1 MLYRRQVNVSILYPA
16 FALSAVLILFSCH
29 PNKHVSGYQYGKPF
43 VYNTNI
49 KVEGDIPGSE
59 KKDLSLRLANQ
70 LDDSLRTQETSIG
83 GIYRKLVN
91 PPAYDSANLRR
102 SIGYMVALLNASGYY
117 TPVIKDTVR
126 IDTHRVSKRK
136 PYKDQYRVSIEFRV
150 WPGKQMRL
158 DSIGYDLHTPALQ
171 ALTLQSRGRSL
182 LRKGQP
188 YSNRNLSE
196 ELDRL
201 VALFQ
206 DSGYYRFTKEDL
218 VIIKDTVV
226 AGLID
231 PTLDPFQQAALLE
244 ELRRKREHPTVNV
257 VVEQRPVK
265 DSTHIEKY
273 YIGHVNIYPDLPI
286 LEDTIPFSIIDT
298 TTTKGFAIISRA
310 DKFKHSF
317 LINNVYLRPQRMY
330 RKTNTDR
337 TINRFSQMGAWS
349 QAALDF
355 SPSQSADSILDV
367 NLRLYPNKK
376 QKLDIGVEASRNTA
390 DIITVGN
397 LFGVGVNLGL
407 LNRNTF
413 RQSVL
418 SNTSL
423 RFGVE
428 LGNDFIQTTQASI
441 AHTISFPRLIV
452 PWRVRRERRLDS
464 LRSVLNLNAS
474 YTDRRQFFTV
484 QSFNASWG
492 YQWTRGNHSFI
503 FNPLNIE
510 YTKLF
515 KTDSFQKYLTTF
527 PSLNLAFRS
536 GLVVGSQF
544 VYSSRKKIG
553 IHTNLLRISVE
564 ESGALLGLIK
574 EVDEGDLWR
583 FIKGEVEFAHH
594 IDFKRTELAM
604 RAYAGAGWAYGRE
617 SKGFEENLPFYKAF
631 FAGGPNSMRGWQIRQ
646 LGLGSSKFY
655 SQPQPGNQKPDRF
668 GDVQLEGNIEYRFP
682 LGTLFGVK
690 LKSALY
696 ADAGNIWNRH
706 LNDSLYGQDKG
717 SDFKF
722 GRFYTELAVD
732 AGTGLRLDFD
742 YFLIR
747 FDWAYK
753 LKDPQRLEDSEKW
766 FHDMHLKDGQ
776 FQLGINYPF

>member
-1 MLYRRQVNVSILYPA
+1 MLYRRQVSVSVLYPA
-16 FALSAVLILFSCH
+16 FILSTALLLFSCQ
-29 PNKHVSGYQYGKPF
+29 PGKQVSEYQYGKPF
-43 VYNTNI
+43 VYSTNI

-59 KKDLSLRLANQ
+59 KKDLSLRLLNQ
-70 LDDSLRTQETSIG
+70 LDDSLRTQETSIL
-83 GIYRKLVN
+83 GIYRKLVQ
-91 PPAYDSANLRR
+91 PPVYDSANMRR

-117 TPVIKDTVR
+117 TPTIKDTVYV
-126 IDTHRVSKRK
+126 DTVRWHSPVR
-136 PYKDQYRVSIEFRV
+136 DQYRVTIDFKV

-158 DSIGYDLHTPALQ
+158 DSIGYNLRTPALQ
-171 ALTLQSRGRSL
+171 ALALQSRRASV
-182 LRKGQP
+182 LRRGQP
-188 YSNRNLSE
+188 YSNRTLSD

-244 ELRRKREHPTVNV
+244 ELRKKREHPTVNIE
-257 VVEQRPVK
+257 VEQRPVK
-265 DSTHIEKY
+265 DSSHIQKY
-273 YIGHVNIYPDLPI
+273 YIGHVTVYPDLPI
-286 LEDTIPFSIIDT
+286 VEDTIPVLSIDT
-298 TTTKGFAIISRA
+298 TSAKGFTIVSRT
-310 DKFKHSF
+310 DRFKPSF
-317 LINNVYLRPQRMY
+317 VANNVYLRPTRMY
-330 RKTNTDR
+330 RRTNYDR
-337 TINRFSQMGAWS
+337 TINRFGQMGAWQ
-349 QAALDF
+349 QATISF
-355 SPSQSADSILDV
+355 SPSSIADTVLDV
-367 NLRLYPNKK
+367 DLRLFPNKK
-376 QKLDIGVEASRNTA
+376 QKLDVGLEASRNTA

-397 LFGVGVNLGL
+397 LFGVGFNVGL

-418 SNTSL
+418 SNTVL
-423 RFGVE
+423 RAGVE

-441 AHTISFPRLIV
+441 GHTISFPRLIA
-452 PWRVRRERRLDS
+452 PRSIVRMITRNERRLDS
-464 LRSVLNLNAS
+464 LRSILNLNAS

-492 YQWTRGNHSFI
+492 YQWTRGNHTYL

-515 KTDSFQKYLTTF
+515 QTDSFSHYLQQI
-527 PSLNLAFRS
+527 PSLRLAFRS
-536 GLVVGSQF
+536 GLVVGMQF
-544 VYSSRKKIG
+544 VYNSRRKVG
-553 IHTNLLRISVE
+553 IHTNLLRISAE
-564 ESGALLGLIK
+564 ESGALMGLIRDL
-574 EVDEGDLWR
+574 DEGDLWR
-583 FIKGEVEFAHH
+583 FVKGEVEYAHH
-594 IDFKRTELAM
+594 IDYKRTQLAM
-604 RAYAGAGWAYGRE
+604 RVYAGAGVAYGRE
-617 SKGFEENLPFYKAF
+617 SSGFEQTLPFYKAF

-646 LGLGSSKFY
+646 LGLGSSHYYDTDSTNKF
-655 SQPQPGNQKPDRF
+655 DRF
-668 GDVQLEGNIEYRFP
+668 GDIQLEGNIEYRFP

-706 LNDSLYGQDKG
+706 NLDAADRG
-717 SDFKF
+717 SDFKLD
-722 GRFYTELAVD
+722 RFYKEIAVD

-747 FDWAYK
+747 LDWAYK
-753 LKDPQRLEDSEKW
+753 LKDPQRYENAGKW
-766 FHDMHLKDGQ
+766 FYDMHLGDGQ

>member
-1 MLYRRQVNVSILYPA
+1 VS
-16 FALSAVLILFSCH
+16 
-29 PNKHVSGYQYGKPF
+29 KYQYGKPF

-49 KVEGDIPGSE
+49 KVEGDISGSE

-70 LDDSLRTQETSIG
+70 LDDSLRTQETSIF
-83 GIYRKLVN
+83 GIYNKLVG
-91 PPAYDSANLRR
+91 PPVYDSANMRR

-117 TPVIKDTVR
+117 TPTIKDTVYV
-126 IDTHRVSKRK
+126 DTVRWHS
-136 PYKDQYRVSIEFRV
+136 PLKDQYRVNIDFKV

-158 DSIGYDLHTPALQ
+158 DSIAYDLRTPALQ
-171 ALTLQSRGRSL
+171 TMALQSRRASF

-188 YSNRNLSE
+188 YSNRTLSD

-201 VALFQ
+201 VGLFQ

-218 VIIKDTVV
+218 VIFKDTVV

-244 ELRRKREHPTVNV
+244 ELRKKREHPTINV

-265 DSTHIEKY
+265 DSSHIQKY
-273 YIGHVNIYPDLPI
+273 YIGHVTVYPDLPI
-286 LEDTIPFSIIDT
+286 LEDTIPVTTTDTSTRGFSIV
-298 TTTKGFAIISRA
+298 SRS
-310 DKFKHSF
+310 DKFKPSF
-317 LINNVYLRPQRMY
+317 IANNVYLRPTRMY
-330 RKTNTDR
+330 RKTNYDR
-337 TINRFSQMGAWS
+337 TINRFAQMGAWQ
-349 QAALDF
+349 QATIGF
-355 SPSQSADSILDV
+355 TPSFTADSVLDV
-367 NLRLYPNKK
+367 DLRLYPNKK
-376 QKLDIGVEASRNTA
+376 QKLDVGLEASRNTA
-390 DIITVGN
+390 DIISVGN
-397 LFGVGVNLGL
+397 LFGVGFNVGL

-423 RFGVE
+423 RAGVE

-441 AHTISFPRLIV
+441 SHTISFPRLIAPRFV
-452 PWRVRRERRLDS
+452 SRLITRNERRLDS
-464 LRSVLNLNAS
+464 LRSILNLNAS

-492 YQWTRGNHSFI
+492 YQWARGNRSYL

-515 KTDSFQKYLTTF
+515 KTDSFQAKLDQI
-527 PSLNLAFRS
+527 PSLQLAFRS
-536 GLVVGSQF
+536 GLIVGMQF
-544 VYSSRKKIG
+544 VYNSRKKVG
-553 IHTNLLRISVE
+553 IHTNLLRVSVE
-564 ESGALLGLIK
+564 ESGALLGLIRDL
-574 EVDEGDLWR
+574 DEGDLWR
-583 FIKGEVEFAHH
+583 FVKGEIEYAHH
-594 IDFKRTELAM
+594 FDYKRTQLAM
-604 RAYAGAGWAYGRE
+604 RAYAGAGVAYGRE
-617 SKGFEENLPFYKAF
+617 SSGYEQTLPFYKAF

-646 LGLGSSKFY
+646 LGLGSSHYYDTGKTQKF
-655 SQPQPGNQKPDRF
+655 DRF
-668 GDVQLEGNIEYRFP
+668 GDIQLEGNVEYRFP

-696 ADAGNIWNRH
+696 VDAGNIWDRH
-706 LNDSLYGQDKG
+706 NISPTDRG
-717 SDFKF
+717 SDFKL
-722 GRFYTELAVD
+722 GRFYKELAVD

-753 LKDPQRLEDSEKW
+753 LKDPQRLKDAGKW
-766 FHDMHLKDGQ
+766 FYDMHLTDGQ

>member
-1 MLYRRQVNVSILYPA
+1 MLYRRQVSLFILYPA
-16 FALSAVLILFSCH
+16 LALSTVIFLFSCT
-29 PNKHVSGYQYGKPF
+29 PGKHVSGYQYGKPF
-43 VYNTNI
+43 VYSTNI

-59 KKDLSLRLANQ
+59 KKDLTLRLFNQ
-70 LDDSLRTQETSIG
+70 LDDSLRTQESSIAG
-83 GIYRKLVN
+83 VYRKLVN
-91 PPAYDSANLRR
+91 PPAFDSANLRR

-117 TPVIKDTVR
+117 TPLIRDTFHVDTVR
-126 IDTHRVSKRK
+126 VRRK
-136 PYKDQYRVSIEFRV
+136 KPFKDQYRVSIEFRV
-150 WPGKQMRL
+150 WPGKQLRL

-171 ALTLQSRGRSL
+171 ALAVQSKGQSL
-182 LRKGQP
+182 LRQGQP
-188 YSNRNLSE
+188 YSNKNLSD

-206 DSGYYRFTKEDL
+206 DNGYYKFSKEDL

-244 ELRRKREHPTVNV
+244 ELRKKRENPTVHV
-257 VVEQRPVK
+257 VVEQRPVR
-265 DSTHIEKY
+265 DSSRIKRY
-273 YIGHVNIYPDLPI
+273 YIGHVTVYPDLPI
-286 LEDTIPFSIIDT
+286 LEDTIAISTIDT
-298 TTTKGFAIISRA
+298 STAKGFTIISRT
-310 DKFKHSF
+310 DRFKPSF
-317 LINNVYLRPQRMY
+317 VANNVYLRPQRMY
-330 RKTNTDR
+330 RKSNYDR
-337 TINRFSQMGAWS
+337 TINRFSQMGAWD
-349 QAALDF
+349 QASINFGTEGA
-355 SPSQSADSILDV
+355 ADSLLDV
-367 NLRLYPNKK
+367 ALRLYPNKK
-376 QKLDIGVEASRNTA
+376 QNLNVGVEASRNTA

-407 LNRNTF
+407 RNRNTF

-418 SNTSL
+418 SNTNL
-423 RFGVE
+423 RAGVE
-428 LGNDFIQTTQASI
+428 LGNDLIQTTQASI
-441 AHTISFPRLIV
+441 AHTISIPRLIV
-452 PWRVRRERRLDS
+452 PWHVRRERRLDS

-492 YQWTRGNHSFI
+492 YQWTRGNRSFI
-503 FNPLNIE
+503 FNPLNVE

-515 KTDSFQKYLTTF
+515 KTDSFQRFLDSI

-536 GLVVGSQF
+536 GLVVGTQF
-544 VYSSRKKIG
+544 IYSSRRKIG
-553 IHTNLLRISVE
+553 IHTNFLRISVE

-583 FIKGEVEFAHH
+583 FIKGEVEYSHH
-594 IDFKRTELAM
+594 IDWRRTELAM

-617 SKGFEENLPFYKAF
+617 GSGYEETLPFYKAF
-631 FAGGPNSMRGWQIRQ
+631 FAGGPNSMRGWRIRQ

-655 SQPQPGNQKPDRF
+655 DQPGNSKYDRF

-682 LGTLFGVK
+682 LGNFFGVK
-690 LKSALY
+690 LKSAFY
-696 ADAGNIWNRH
+696 ADAGNIWNRR
-706 LNDSLYGQDKG
+706 LIDSAGRDVG
-717 SDFKF
+717 SDFRF
-722 GRFYTELAVD
+722 NRFYKEIAVD

-753 LKDPQRLEDSEKW
+753 LKDPQRLENSEKW
-766 FHDMHLKDGQ
+766 FYDMHLSDGQ